1 MLLRYYLKS
10 FIALQILTHKIVFQ
24 LLHML
29 KNMLIKYV
37 VMNHDIVT
45 QLLDNLY
52 IEVLEVDVFKHIK
65 RNSAQMVY
73 RILIL
78 IVLIN

>member
-24 LLHML
+24 LPHML
-29 KNMLIKYV
+29 KNMLIKYA

-45 QLLDNLY
+45 QSLDNLY
-52 IEVLEVDVFKHIK
+52 IDLSEADVFKHIK

-73 RILIL
+73 KI
-78 IVLIN
+78 

>member
-24 LLHML
+24 LPHML
-29 KNMLIKYV
+29 KNMLINFQV
-37 VMNHDIVT
+37 LNHDIVT
-45 QLLDNLY
+45 QSLDNLY
-52 IEVLEVDVFKHIK
+52 IEVFEVEEFKHIK

-73 RILIL
+73 KI
-78 IVLIN
+78 